1 METARTMGRGSKPI
15 GVVAVAGFVILFSL
29 YVLFLTITIV
39 AFTDFSKVDR
49 LYFLMLILVGIG
61 TFAIGIYLSKNLYE
75 LKAWAKNTTIILLA
89 LLFLSSVGSAI
100 TGNLPAILLTLL
112 SMLFIIYLINPSVSK
127 HFS

>member
-1 METARTMGRGSKPI
+1 MGRGSKPI

>member
-39 AFTDFSKVDR
+39 AFTDFSKVDG